1 MNSWFLLCKSVV
13 QADVTFFYDKYE
25 LIARTY
31 TKHAQ
36 PIISHRDSYSEGW
49 DNRFFV
55 VFLKGIVVHDSST
68 HWLNG
73 L

>member
-25 LIARTY
+25 LIAGTY

-36 PIISHRDSYSEGW
+36 PIISNRDRYSEVW
-49 DNRFFV
+49 DYRCFV
-55 VFLKGIVVHDSST
+55 VFLKGVDVHDSST